1 MTLFWRPA
9 NEINGNR
16 FKYTKMGNE
25 LLMSL
30 RWELLSG
37 VREDIEFGF
46 KIHFH
51 SPDMAPNNKRA
62 ATLGINGRSA
72 R

>member
-1 MTLFWRPA
+1 MTLFYRPPDQ
-9 NEINGNR
+9 INTDR

-37 VREDIEFGF
+37 VQEDIEFGWEF
-46 KIHFH
+46 AQVKADPLFVDEIEQREEPEFRI
-51 SPDMAPNNKRA
+51 K
-62 ATLGINGRSA
+62 
-72 R
+72 

>member
-1 MTLFWRPA
+1 MNSKVHFTIMKTKFFSGWSDQLWYMTLFYRPA
-9 NEINGNR
+9 DQINTDR

-37 VREDIEFGF
+37 VQEDIEFG
-46 KIHFH
+46 
-51 SPDMAPNNKRA
+51 
-62 ATLGINGRSA
+62 
-72 R
+72 